1 MKRRSSTSIAIRIAT
16 LIASSIALLLM
27 APALA
32 WAHGGA
38 DAGMHHGTAFVA
50 GFLHPFTG
58 TDHLLSMLVVGL
70 WSALA
75 TRRIWVP
82 PLAFACVLLLGGILG
97 LNGVHLPAVE
107 PMIATSLLILGLLL
121 ATRAHLPTGLALGLI
136 SGFALFHGVA
146 HGAELPATQAFSAL
160 TGMVLATLGIH
171 LSGLLAG
178 HFLLARSVWLP
189 RVMGAGVTAFGA
201 GLLTGLI

>member
-1 MKRRSSTSIAIRIAT
+1 MKRRSSIPVAVRIA
-16 LIASSIALLLM
+16 SPIALLLM
-27 APALA
+27 VPALA

-38 DAGMHHGTAFVA
+38 DAGMHHGAAFVA

-58 TDHLLSMLVVGL
+58 TDHLLAMLVVGL

-75 TRRIWVP
+75 TRRIWAAA
-82 PLAFACVLLLGGILG
+82 PLTFAGVLLLGGILG

-121 ATRAHLPTGLALGLI
+121 ATRAHLPTGLALGI
-136 SGFALFHGVA
+136 IGGFALFHGIA
-146 HGAELPATQAFSAL
+146 HGAELPAMQTFSAL
-160 TGMVLATLGIH
+160 TGMVLATLVLH

-189 RVMGAGVTAFGA
+189 RVMGAGVAAFGT
-201 GLLTGLI
+201 GLLTGLV